1 LGNFP
6 LFSESFFI
14 RIEQN
19 KNKMGKI
26 LSKSATTDL
35 ELVKVIKTAK
45 ERDVERAFNELF
57 KKYHDSMLF
66 HFRGFINDEEVAQEL
81 VNEAF
86 VKVSKKIST
95 YRPEDG
101 VFSTWLFKMTKNLF
115 IDRLR
120 KKREEAISLSD
131 LAISDGENNLIEY
144 DLKSDDNTPE
154 AEMLLDERNE
164 MIGRIINSM
173 NRPVLKKVI
182 KLRYFEGMSYEEITN
197 ETGLPEGTV
206 KAFLFRARQ
215 ELKKKFKQANIRL

>member
-1 LGNFP
+1 
-6 LFSESFFI
+6 
-14 RIEQN
+14 
-19 KNKMGKI
+19 MGKI